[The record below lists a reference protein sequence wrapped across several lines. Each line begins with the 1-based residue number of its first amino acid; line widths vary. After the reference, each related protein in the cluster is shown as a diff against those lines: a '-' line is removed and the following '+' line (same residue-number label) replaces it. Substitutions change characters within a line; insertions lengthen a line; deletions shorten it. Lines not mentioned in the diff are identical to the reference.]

1 METMEFDDFPAIPPR
16 NFYQQRQ
23 YLNLSA
29 TIEDLAASD
38 TQNDVEIVII
48 SPVVD
53 PQTDEETFDDD
64 VIQEEEFAMPLDI
77 VGQVELHNV
86 ADDENEDI
94 DEESIPLSVLREI
107 LVQGRERKVNQ
118 TSDPSWT
125 QSYVNMDMPSTS
137 GWKDRLEL
145 VKSDLENLSPVDIFE
160 KLFDSDIYNHISQ
173 QTNIYSSQKN
183 KHDFFV
189 SRDDIKIFVGIL
201 LLTGYHKLPSERNY
215 WSLDDDLKVP
225 IVANAMSRNRFL
237 EIKKYIHIADNDH
250 LDKNDKMS
258 KVRPLMNKLNQNFQQ
273 WGIFHENLAIDEA
286 MVKFF
291 GRHSSKQCIRGKP
304 VRFRYK
310 NWMIC
315 SPTGYAYGFDTY
327 CRAKCTSKSEDST
340 LPLGSRVVLDL
351 LDIVSVPCEHVVF
364 IDNYFSSYGL
374 LKLLKE
380 RGQRATG
387 TVRDNRTKKC
397 PLLEPKAFKKQERG
411 YFQHMY
417 DGVAGLL
424 FVRWHD
430 NSTVTMVTNY
440 GSLEPLN
447 HVKRWSKNANKKVQ
461 IPQPNIFSSY
471 NASMG
476 GVDLH
481 DQSVNNYRISVRGKK
496 WRWVLFTNAIN
507 MAVVNAWRLYQLS
520 SEEPM
525 GLLQFQ
531 RDIVLHY
538 LVGKDKSQF
547 RNRPP
552 GYGPAT
558 VRKVNNGHYPEKVQV
573 QLRCTECHMKARWR
587 CEKCKTTLCI
597 EQECFKKYHS

>member
-1 METMEFDDFPAIPPR
+1 
-16 NFYQQRQ
+16 
-23 YLNLSA
+23 
-29 TIEDLAASD
+29 
-38 TQNDVEIVII
+38 
-48 SPVVD
+48 
-53 PQTDEETFDDD
+53 
-64 VIQEEEFAMPLDI
+64 
-77 VGQVELHNV
+77 
-86 ADDENEDI
+86 
-94 DEESIPLSVLREI
+94 
-107 LVQGRERKVNQ
+107 
-118 TSDPSWT
+118 
-125 QSYVNMDMPSTS
+125 
-137 GWKDRLEL
+137 
-145 VKSDLENLSPVDIFE
+145 
-160 KLFDSDIYNHISQ
+160 
-173 QTNIYSSQKN
+173 
-183 KHDFFV
+183 
-189 SRDDIKIFVGIL
+189 
-201 LLTGYHKLPSERNY
+201 
-215 WSLDDDLKVP
+215 
-225 IVANAMSRNRFL
+225 
-237 EIKKYIHIADNDH
+237 
-250 LDKNDKMS
+250 MS
-258 KVRPLMNKLNQNFQQ
+258 KVRPLMKKLNQNFQQ

-291 GRHSSKQCIRGKP
+291 GRHSSKQYIRGKP
-304 VRFRYK
+304 VRFGYK

-315 SPTGYAYGFDTY
+315 SSTGYAYGFDTY
-327 CRAKCTSKSEDST
+327 CGAKCTSKSEDST

-351 LDIVSVPCEHVVF
+351 LDIVSVPSDHVVF
-364 IDNYFSSYGL
+364 FDNYFSSYGL

-411 YFQHMY
+411 YCQHMY

-481 DQSVNNYRISVRGKK
+481 DQSVNNYRISVRGKR
-496 WRWVLFTNAIN
+496 WWWVLFTNAIN
-507 MAVVNAWRLYQLS
+507 MAVVNAWRLYQLC

-552 GYGPAT
+552 GYVPAT
-558 VRKVNNGHYPEKVQV
+558 VRKVNNGHYPEKMQV

-597 EQECFKKYHS
+597 ERECFKKYHS

>member
-1 METMEFDDFPAIPPR
+1 
-16 NFYQQRQ
+16 
-23 YLNLSA
+23 
-29 TIEDLAASD
+29 
-38 TQNDVEIVII
+38 
-48 SPVVD
+48 
-53 PQTDEETFDDD
+53 
-64 VIQEEEFAMPLDI
+64 
-77 VGQVELHNV
+77 
-86 ADDENEDI
+86 
-94 DEESIPLSVLREI
+94 
-107 LVQGRERKVNQ
+107 
-118 TSDPSWT
+118 
-125 QSYVNMDMPSTS
+125 
-137 GWKDRLEL
+137 
-145 VKSDLENLSPVDIFE
+145 
-160 KLFDSDIYNHISQ
+160 
-173 QTNIYSSQKN
+173 
-183 KHDFFV
+183 
-189 SRDDIKIFVGIL
+189 
-201 LLTGYHKLPSERNY
+201 
-215 WSLDDDLKVP
+215 
-225 IVANAMSRNRFL
+225 MSRNRFL

-291 GRHSSKQCIRGKP
+291 GRHSMPS
-304 VRFRYK
+304 
-310 NWMIC
+310 
-315 SPTGYAYGFDTY
+315 D
-327 CRAKCTSKSEDST
+327 
-340 LPLGSRVVLDL
+340 
-351 LDIVSVPCEHVVF
+351 HVVF
-364 IDNYFSSYGL
+364 FDNYFSSYGL

-496 WRWVLFTNAIN
+496 WWWVLFTNAIN

-525 GLLQFQ
+525 GLFQFQ

-552 GYGPAT
+552 GYVPAT
-558 VRKVNNGHYPEKVQV
+558 VRKVNNGHYPEKMQV

-597 EQECFKKYHS
+597 ERECFKKYHS

>member
-1 METMEFDDFPAIPPR
+1 
-16 NFYQQRQ
+16 
-23 YLNLSA
+23 
-29 TIEDLAASD
+29 
-38 TQNDVEIVII
+38 
-48 SPVVD
+48 
-53 PQTDEETFDDD
+53 
-64 VIQEEEFAMPLDI
+64 
-77 VGQVELHNV
+77 
-86 ADDENEDI
+86 
-94 DEESIPLSVLREI
+94 
-107 LVQGRERKVNQ
+107 
-118 TSDPSWT
+118 
-125 QSYVNMDMPSTS
+125 MDMPSTS

-145 VKSDLENLSPVDIFE
+145 VKSDLESLSPVDIFE

-183 KHDFFV
+183 KHDFFL

-237 EIKKYIHIADNDH
+237 EIKKYIHIAGNDH

-291 GRHSSKQCIRGKP
+291 GRHSSKQYIRGKP
-304 VRFRYK
+304 VRFGYK

-327 CRAKCTSKSEDST
+327 CGAKCTSKSEDST

-351 LDIVSVPCEHVVF
+351 LDIVSVPSDHVVF
-364 IDNYFSSYGL
+364 FDNYFSSYGL

-496 WRWVLFTNAIN
+496 WWWKLFTNAIN

-538 LVGKDKSQF
+538 LVGNDKSQF

-558 VRKVNNGHYPEKVQV
+558 VRKVNNGHYPEKMQV

-597 EQECFKKYHS
+597 ERECFKKYHS

>member
-1 METMEFDDFPAIPPR
+1 
-16 NFYQQRQ
+16 
-23 YLNLSA
+23 
-29 TIEDLAASD
+29 
-38 TQNDVEIVII
+38 
-48 SPVVD
+48 
-53 PQTDEETFDDD
+53 
-64 VIQEEEFAMPLDI
+64 
-77 VGQVELHNV
+77 
-86 ADDENEDI
+86 
-94 DEESIPLSVLREI
+94 
-107 LVQGRERKVNQ
+107 
-118 TSDPSWT
+118 
-125 QSYVNMDMPSTS
+125 MDMPSTS

-225 IVANAMSRNRFL
+225 IVANEMSRNRFL

-250 LDKNDKMS
+250 LDKNDK
-258 KVRPLMNKLNQNFQQ
+258 
-273 WGIFHENLAIDEA
+273 I
-286 MVKFF
+286 
-291 GRHSSKQCIRGKP
+291 
-304 VRFRYK
+304 
-310 NWMIC
+310 
-315 SPTGYAYGFDTY
+315 
-327 CRAKCTSKSEDST
+327 T

-351 LDIVSVPCEHVVF
+351 LDIVSVPSDHVVF
-364 IDNYFSSYGL
+364 FDNYFSSYGL

-496 WRWVLFTNAIN
+496 WWWVLFTNAIN

-525 GLLQFQ
+525 GLFQFQ

-552 GYGPAT
+552 GYVPAT
-558 VRKVNNGHYPEKVQV
+558 VRKVNNGHYPEKMQV

-597 EQECFKKYHS
+597 ERECFKKYHS